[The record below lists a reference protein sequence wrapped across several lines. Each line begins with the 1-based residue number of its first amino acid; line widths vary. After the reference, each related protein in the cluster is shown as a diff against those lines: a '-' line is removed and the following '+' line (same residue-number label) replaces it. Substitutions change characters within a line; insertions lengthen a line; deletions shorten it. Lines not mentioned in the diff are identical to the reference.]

1 MDVGNPSNFE
11 RFDAG
16 LAALNHDVRALSVDD
31 ATIRAQ
37 ISKDAKLSDHVW
49 CPHSAVAAY
58 AYDQLS
64 QDEKAKPWV
73 IVATAHPYKFR
84 ENVEPLIGEA
94 IAPSP
99 ALAAIKD
106 MPIAVRDIQADLG
119 ALADVL
125 KEAR

>member
-1 MDVGNPSNFE
+1 
-11 RFDAG
+11 
-16 LAALNHDVRALSVDD
+16 
-31 ATIRAQ
+31 
-37 ISKDAKLSDHVW
+37 
-49 CPHSAVAAY
+49 VAAF

-84 ENVEPLIGEA
+84 ENVEPLIGDK

-106 MPIAVRDIQADLG
+106 MPMAVRDIKADLS

-125 KEAR
+125 SAAS